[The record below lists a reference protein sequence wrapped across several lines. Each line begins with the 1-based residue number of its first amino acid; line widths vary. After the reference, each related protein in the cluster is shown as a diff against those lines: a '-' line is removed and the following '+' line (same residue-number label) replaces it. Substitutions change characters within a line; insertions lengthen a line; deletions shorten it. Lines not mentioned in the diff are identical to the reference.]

1 MAVENISPEIEDIV
15 ALNEE
20 IEWLGEG
27 YGGFD
32 ENGMIRGVAE
42 GPVWWNAGGWWNEG
56 GFLLFSDN
64 ATNKRYKWKEGEG
77 VTLYKEP
84 TNDANGLTRDRQGR
98 LIACEHASRQVTRE
112 ELDGSLTVVAN
123 NYRGQRLN
131 RPNDVVVKSDGAI
144 YFTDPVTLG
153 VQPELD
159 IAGVYRVSPDL
170 GQINLLVRDFVLP
183 NGLAFSVDEKVL
195 FINDSLQKHIRA
207 FDLDSLWGSGMLNMA
222 TDRVFCDMS
231 ADSRPGVPDG
241 MKVDVQGNVYC
252 SGPGGIWIMD
262 SSGKHLGTILSGG
275 KHVTNMCFGDD
286 DWKTLF
292 ITTFGEMGRMRV
304 NIPGI
309 PVPRGEV

>member
-1 MAVENISPEIEDIV
+1 MAVEKVDAKVEDVIS
-15 ALNEE
+15 LNAE

-32 ENGMIRGVAE
+32 KNGKIRGVAE
-42 GPVWWNAGGWWNEG
+42 GPVWWKVGGWWKEG
-56 GFLLFSDN
+56 DFLLFSDN
-64 ATNKRYKWKEGEG
+64 ATNKRYKWQEGQG
-77 VTLYKEP
+77 VSLYKEP

-112 ELDGSLTVVAN
+112 ELDGSITVVAN

-159 IAGVYRVSPDL
+159 FAGVYRVSPDL

-183 NGLAFSVDEKVL
+183 NGLAFSVDEKTL
-195 FINDSLQKHIRA
+195 YINDSIRRHIRA
-207 FDLDSLWGSGMLNMA
+207 FDLDVMWDSGMLNLA
-222 TDRVFCDMS
+222 SDRVFCDMS
-231 ADSRPGVPDG
+231 ADPRPGAPDG
-241 MKVDVQGNVYC
+241 MKVDVEGNVYC
-252 SGPGGIWIMD
+252 TGPGGIWIMD
-262 SSGKHLGTILSGG
+262 SSGKHLGTIPSGG
-275 KHVTNMCFGDD
+275 KHVTNVCFGGD

-292 ITTFGEMGRMRV
+292 LTTFGEMGRLPIKV
-304 NIPGI
+304 PGV
-309 PVPRGEV
+309 PVPRDEV

>member
-1 MAVENISPEIEDIV
+1 MAVEKVSQEIEAIV
-15 ALNEE
+15 SLSEE

-32 ENGMIRGVAE
+32 EKGQIRGVAE
-42 GPVWWNAGGWWNEG
+42 GPVWWNEG
-56 GFLLFSDN
+56 GYLLFSDN
-64 ATNKRYKWKEGEG
+64 ATNKRYKWKEGQG
-77 VTLYKEP
+77 VTLHKEP

-112 ELDGSLTVVAN
+112 ELDGSITVVAN

-170 GQINLLVRDFVLP
+170 GQINLLARDFVLP
-183 NGLAFSVDEKVL
+183 TGLAFSVDEKTL
-195 FINDSLQKHIRA
+195 YINDSIRGHIRA
-207 FDLDSLWGSGMLNMA
+207 FDLDAMWGSGMLNLA
-222 TDRVFCDMS
+222 SDRVFCDMS
-231 ADSRPGVPDG
+231 ADPRPGAPDG

-252 SGPGGIWIMD
+252 TGPGGIWVMD
-262 SSGKHLGTILSGG
+262 SSGKHLGTILSDG
-275 KHVTNMCFGDD
+275 KHVTNVWFGGNDR
-286 DWKTLF
+286 KTLF
-292 ITTFGEMGRMRV
+292 ITTFGEMGKMQV
-304 NIPGI
+304 KIPGL